1 MKPSRKLLTGLSL
14 LMLFIPAT
22 ASAHHSEPH
31 GAKRV
36 PYYETDQKL
45 GCVTA
50 DVKGKIIKGCVN
62 TPEGWIINDELF
74 IICEE
79 IGADRG
85 QISCFITSDGGYPV
99 IIVESGS
106 YGGTLPK

>member
-1 MKPSRKLLTGLSL
+1 MKPDKKLLTGLSFL
-14 LMLFIPAT
+14 LLFVPLT
-22 ASAHHSEPH
+22 ASAHHSQPH

-79 IGADRG
+79 IGGERG
-85 QISCFITSDGGYPV
+85 DVTCFITSDGGYPV
-99 IIVESGS
+99 EITFSDDF
-106 YGGTLPK
+106 